1 MMGKKFT
8 LIKKL
13 ENWQKSLK
21 INPEKN
27 ILMTESNII
36 NNQDLN

>member
-1 MMGKKFT
+1 MMEKKFT
-8 LIKKL
+8 LIEKL

-21 INPEKN
+21 INSEKN

-36 NNQDLN
+36 NNQDSN